1 MFLFREYES
10 RGFLKEGLMRQITI
24 TLPDELYTELERA
37 SHGVREMGFSPET
50 WAQEAVESALA
61 TRRLPG
67 VPRGLTVEEV
77 LGRKPKDLEDF

>member
-1 MFLFREYES
+1 
-10 RGFLKEGLMRQITI
+10 
-24 TLPDELYTELERA
+24 
-37 SHGVREMGFSPET
+37 MGFSPET